1 LHLLCLRP
9 FDDVALSL
17 AVAKRLVE
25 LGTPLTPMYNKQYG
39 VLDLPFMTNKP
50 ELILYLYPLLRPGVW
65 RYGVHPLEWLEVSRV
80 RWGGNSAAYRMLALH
95 FLHEWPHSIPLSWQ
109 YPQPTARG
117 PRKLLINGCHEALRK
132 CLFLLAIVEKKRTPC
147 LTRDTGR
154 LIVRH
159 MYAERYAHI
168 KV

>member
-1 LHLLCLRP
+1 
-9 FDDVALSL
+9 
-17 AVAKRLVE
+17 
-25 LGTPLTPMYNKQYG
+25 MYNKQYG